1 MLEKI
6 HIFVTHFITRR
17 RVKPAKLCQAWFML
31 VTLHTAVSPPVWSVN
46 APTAFWVKCNGS
58 GGTVSF
64 RPYINYTNL

>member
-1 MLEKI
+1 MSIEI
-6 HIFVTHFITRR
+6 YIFVMHFITRR
-17 RVKPAKLCQAWFML
+17 RVEPATLCQAFFMP

-64 RPYINYTNL
+64 CLNVAI